1 MYVLRAMQLN
11 SLIKKQ
17 RVSLGVSQLKLSKML
32 GYPNACF
39 LNNIENNR
47 SKMPRKKLKRLC
59 RALLLDKSVLYQAAL
74 ADEANELLRSLGLK
88 NEI

>member
-1 MYVLRAMQLN
+1 MQLS

-17 RVSLGVSQLKLSKML
+17 RVSLGLSQLKLSKML

-59 RALLLDKSVLYQAAL
+59 RALLLDKNVLYSAAL
-74 ADEANELLRSLGLK
+74 TDEANEILKALGVRR
-88 NEI
+88 EI